1 MEQGTRSEEREAR
14 SEGRFPSRSLPLAP
28 CSSSFALRPSLLAPD
43 LRPVAE
49 KVFAGERLGFDDGLA
64 LYATRDLAGLGALAQ
79 HERTRRHGRKAFY
92 VLNQHINYSNLC
104 TEVCF
109 FCAFGKRR
117 GQEGGYEMSLEEV
130 FAKAEELDV
139 RHATELHIVGG
150 LHPDLPLD
158 YYVEMLRGLRQR
170 HPKVAL
176 KAFTA
181 VEIDWFAQLSGL
193 TTREVLVRLKEA
205 GLDSLPGGG
214 SEVFHEEV
222 RAKVCPQK
230 TSAERWLE
238 IHREAHSLGI
248 RSNATML
255 YGHVEEARHR
265 VDHLLRLRGL
275 QDETGGFLA
284 FIPLAF
290 HPENAYMEMIPAPG
304 GIDNLRNVAIARL
317 MLDNF
322 EHIKVYW
329 IMLGLAI
336 AQVGLSWGAD
346 DLDGT
351 VIEEK
356 IYHMAGATTPEGV
369 SAELLRHL
377 IRQAGF
383 VPVERDALYR
393 ERG

>member
-1 MEQGTRSEEREAR
+1 M
-14 SEGRFPSRSLPLAP
+14 PVLAEP
-28 CSSSFALRPSLLAPD
+28 PALRRLAAD
-43 LRPVAE
+43 LRPIAD
-49 KVFAGERLGFDDGLA
+49 KVLAGERLSFEDGLA
-64 LYATRDLAGLGALAQ
+64 LYATRDLAGLGALANVV
-79 HERTRRHGRKAFY
+79 RTRRHGKKAFY
-92 VLNQHINYSNLC
+92 VLNQHINYSNFC

-109 FCAFGKRR
+109 FCAFGRRR
-117 GQEGGYEMSLEEV
+117 GQEGGYEMTLDEV
-130 FAKAEELDV
+130 LQKAEDLDV
-139 RHATELHIVGG
+139 RNVTELHIVGG
-150 LHPDLPLD
+150 LHPDFPLS
-158 YYVEMLRGLRQR
+158 YYVEMLRGLKAR
-170 HPKVAL
+170 HPRVAL

-181 VEIDWFAQLSGL
+181 VEIDWIAQLSGL
-193 TTREVLVRLKEA
+193 STRDVLVRLKEA

-214 SEVFHEEV
+214 AEVFHEEV
-222 RAKVCPQK
+222 RARICPQK
-230 TSAERWLE
+230 TSAEKWLD

-265 VDHLLRLRGL
+265 LDHLLRLRAL

-304 GIDNLRNVAIARL
+304 GVENLRNVAIARL

-322 EHIKVYW
+322 DHIKVYW
-329 IMLGLAI
+329 IMLGLQI

-356 IYHMAGATTPEGV
+356 IYHMAGAKTPEGV
-369 SAELLRHL
+369 SADMLRQL
-377 IRQAGF
+377 IRKAGY

-393 ERG
+393 EL